1 VIATTSEVSA
11 GSRLSSAVA
20 FFREWPA
27 GAIRAGVVVCVAAVA
42 AAGLLRFDETLGLL
56 DFRADRNAS
65 LAYLDREYGDRGWAP
80 DRRVVEDAR
89 LWMPADARYAI
100 AIGPAQQ
107 NLDGTVAAD
116 FLKYFLLPRRE
127 VEAGS
132 GDAEWA
138 FCLACEP
145 SQLPGRLEV
154 LSRGDGIVFGR
165 LR

>member
-1 VIATTSEVSA
+1 MQE
-11 GSRLSSAVA
+11 
-20 FFREWPA
+20 
-27 GAIRAGVVVCVAAVA
+27 
-42 AAGLLRFDETLGLL
+42 
-56 DFRADRNAS
+56 
-65 LAYLDREYGDRGWAP
+65 
-80 DRRVVEDAR
+80 
-89 LWMPADARYAI
+89 DARYAI

-127 VEAGS
+127 VGADS

-138 FCLACEP
+138 FCLACDT
-145 SQLPGRLEV
+145 SQLPGRFEI